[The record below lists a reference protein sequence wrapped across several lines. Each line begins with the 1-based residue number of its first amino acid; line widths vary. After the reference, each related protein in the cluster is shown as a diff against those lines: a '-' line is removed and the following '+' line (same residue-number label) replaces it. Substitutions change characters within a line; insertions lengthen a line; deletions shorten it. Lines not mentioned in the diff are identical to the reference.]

1 MTPKRFILTIVEHT
15 IWKQVRTL
23 ADKHP
28 SFPLAHAW
36 LQRHISIASRRQLA
50 DGLRGNEETQSYWAY
65 RRRTI
70 ATIESMMN
78 CSLRWSELL
87 ITQSYNVGSSQSTLK

>member
-1 MTPKRFILTIVEHT
+1 VTPKRVILTIVEHT

-28 SFPLAHAW
+28 SFPLAQAW
-36 LQRHISIASRRQLA
+36 LQRHISIASRRQLT
-50 DGLRGNEETQSYWAY
+50 DGLRGNEETQSYRAY
-65 RRRTI
+65 RQWTI

-78 CSLRWSELL
+78 CSLRWPELL